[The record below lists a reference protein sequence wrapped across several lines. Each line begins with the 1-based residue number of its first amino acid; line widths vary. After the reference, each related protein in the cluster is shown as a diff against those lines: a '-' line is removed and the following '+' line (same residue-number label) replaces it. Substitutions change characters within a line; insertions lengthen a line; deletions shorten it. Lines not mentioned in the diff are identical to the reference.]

1 MKVPA
6 AVQRELLTVADL
18 DQRIARVKHRHKNL
32 PEHKQLREL
41 GRTRAAIGDE
51 IVDAQTRLG
60 DAKLEAERIEA
71 DLEPARARLVRN
83 EQAIE
88 AGHLDAKALR
98 AMVEESDHLRGR
110 IDKLEDAELEA
121 MQLIEDLEKEYQ
133 GTLSRQ
139 AEIDGQIAALTT
151 SRDEQTAEMM
161 TEGKQLTEAR
171 QTTASK
177 LPAELMALYQ
187 KAAAR
192 QGTGAAELRNSRC
205 TGCTLELNSTELK
218 RIAAAPADEV
228 VRCEECGRVLVR

>member
-1 MKVPA
+1 MKVSA

-32 PEHKQLREL
+32 PEHQQLREL
-41 GRTRAAIGDE
+41 ERTRVAIGDE
-51 IVDAQTRLG
+51 IVDARTRLG
-60 DAKLEAERIEA
+60 DAKMEAERIET
-71 DLEPARARLVRN
+71 DLEPARARLARN

-121 MQLIEDLEKEYQ
+121 LQLVEDLEGEYQ
-133 GTLSRQ
+133 GVLARQ
-139 AEIDGQIAALTT
+139 ADIDGQIAALVT
-151 SRDEQTAEMM
+151 SRDEKTTEMM
-161 TEGKQLTEAR
+161 TEGRQLTEAR
-171 QTTASK
+171 QAAANQV
-177 LPAELMALYQ
+177 PAELMGLYQ

-192 QGTGAAELRNSRC
+192 QGTGAAELRKNRC

-218 RIAAAPADEV
+218 RIAAASADEV
-228 VRCEECGRVLVR
+228 LCCEECGRVLIR